1 MGASQFGH
9 PTIVGAL
16 TLSWLARRMS
26 RLLLVFRRLG
36 TATGLLLVLL
46 LLLPQPVFELCQWC
60 EPWVQRRFGFG

>member
-1 MGASQFGH
+1 MGASQLGH

-46 LLLPQPVFELCQWC
+46 LLQPVFELCQWR
-60 EPWVQRRFGFG
+60 EPWVQRRFGF